1 MKKKNKRKKK
11 ERKCEKEKEKTKQR
25 NTQKTRKVTCS
36 AFCKKES
43 KGIVL
48 FERKTRKSKGY
59 GGAMLLERKKKMRV
73 NVISSCS
80 S

>member
-1 MKKKNKRKKK
+1 MKRKKK
-11 ERKCEKEKEKTKQR
+11 KQ
-25 NTQKTRKVTCS
+25 N
-36 AFCKKES
+36 KES

-59 GGAMLLERKKKMRV
+59 GGAVLLERKKRMRIK
-73 NVISSCS
+73 VIGSCS